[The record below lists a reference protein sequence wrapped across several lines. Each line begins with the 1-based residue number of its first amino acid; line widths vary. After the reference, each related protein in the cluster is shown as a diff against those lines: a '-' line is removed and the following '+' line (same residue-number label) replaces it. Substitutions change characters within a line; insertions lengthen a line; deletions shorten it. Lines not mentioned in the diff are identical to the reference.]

1 MNRTYPVT
9 ERVLIAGAGPVGLV
23 AAANLVRHGIPV
35 TVFEGGADLSTES
48 RASTFHPPT
57 LDMLADLDVAGPL
70 IAQGLIAPKFQYRN
84 RRDGL
89 IAQFDFGDIADQTR
103 HPFRLQCEQSRL
115 TRIIHDRLRGN
126 PNFEIAFSSPVHAV
140 TQNSDS
146 VTVTVERD
154 GNSETHSYRWLIGAD
169 GARSDVRRSL
179 DIEFEGFTWPDRYLV
194 VSTPFDFHSV
204 IPGLATVSYVADPRR
219 WHFLLQ
225 TPTLWRVMF
234 RVAAEESDELALSAE
249 FVEALMAEIVPGID
263 RYEVAHTTLYR
274 VHQRVAK
281 TFRRGRAFLIGDAAH
296 VNNPLGGMGMN
307 GGIHDAMNL
316 TERLVE
322 VWRGN
327 KPEAELDRFDQQR
340 RLVTKEYVERQS
352 IQNKRN
358 LEAADN
364 EFRDLLRRTAA
375 DPALTRDYLLKVSM
389 IGSLRRAELLG

>member
-316 TERLVE
+316 TERLIE

-327 KPEAELDRFDQQR
+327 KPERELDRFEQQR

>member
-1 MNRTYPVT
+1 
-9 ERVLIAGAGPVGLV
+9 
-23 AAANLVRHGIPV
+23 
-35 TVFEGGADLSTES
+35 
-48 RASTFHPPT
+48 
-57 LDMLADLDVAGPL
+57 
-70 IAQGLIAPKFQYRN
+70 
-84 RRDGL
+84 
-89 IAQFDFGDIADQTR
+89 
-103 HPFRLQCEQSRL
+103 
-115 TRIIHDRLRGN
+115 
-126 PNFEIAFSSPVHAV
+126 
-140 TQNSDS
+140 
-146 VTVTVERD
+146 
-154 GNSETHSYRWLIGAD
+154 
-169 GARSDVRRSL
+169 
-179 DIEFEGFTWPDRYLV
+179 
-194 VSTPFDFHSV
+194 
-204 IPGLATVSYVADPRR
+204 
-219 WHFLLQ
+219 LQ